1 MVKAI
6 LIDDEKNSRDVLRQL
21 ISRYCP
27 QIQVIAEADGYHSA
41 RAVLEQF
48 RPDVIFLDVQMPDG
62 SGFQLLESLN
72 AIEFEVVFTTAFDQ
86 YAIQAIKYSALD
98 YLLKPID
105 LEELQQTVD
114 KILKVRQIPSINKKV
129 EVLLQSLKF
138 PEKFPNRVILH
149 TSDTIH
155 VVDAENIIRCESD
168 DYYTRFFFTDHS
180 TLMVS
185 KTLKEV
191 EELLNPISFTR
202 VHKSHLVNIQY
213 IKGYSRQDGGML
225 ILADG
230 SHITVSRRKR
240 ESLLELL
247 DRIGIQI

>member
-41 RAVLEQF
+41 RLVLEQS

-72 AIEFEVVFTTAFDQ
+72 NIDFEIVFTTAFDQ

-105 LEELQQTVD
+105 LEELRLTVD
-114 KILKVRQIPSINKKV
+114 KIIKVRQFPSVNKKV

-155 VVDAENIIRCESD
+155 VVDSESIIHCESD
-168 DYYTRFFFTDHS
+168 DYYTRFYFNDKS
-180 TLMVS
+180 TLLVS

-191 EELLNPISFTR
+191 EELLNPHSFVR

-213 IKGYSRQDGGML
+213 IRGYNRIEGGVL
-225 ILADG
+225 LLSDG
-230 SHITVSRRKR
+230 SRISVSRRKR
-240 ESLLELL
+240 EHIMELLE
-247 DRIGIQI
+247 RFGIQI